1 MMNSIHPTPWYRQFW
16 PWFIIALPF
25 TAVVASIAT
34 LIIAT
39 QNPDGLVADNYYKE
53 GLGINQALE
62 RDQHAASLGL
72 TGLVRLDNSGQ
83 KLILT
88 LTASDPAAQHT
99 DLQLR
104 LVHPTRQDLDRT
116 LTLTHEGDNRW
127 STPLEPLSS
136 GHWHLQLESTQGA
149 WRLTGRLAQP
159 EQQQAVLQP
168 QAG

>member
-1 MMNSIHPTPWYRQFW
+1 MNSIQPPPWYRQFW
-16 PWFIIALPF
+16 PWFIMALPF

-34 LIIAT
+34 LIIAI
-39 QNPDGLVADNYYKE
+39 QNPDGLVVDNYYKE
-53 GLGINQALE
+53 GLAINQALE
-62 RDQHAASLGL
+62 RDQRAASLGL
-72 TGLVRLDNSGQ
+72 IGLVRLDNSAQ
-83 KLILT
+83 KLHLT

-116 LTLTHEGDNRW
+116 LTLTHDGDNRW
-127 STPLEPLSS
+127 STHLEPLTS
-136 GHWHLQLESTQGA
+136 GHWHLQLESAQGN

-159 EQQQAVLQP
+159 EQQQAALQP

>member
-1 MMNSIHPTPWYRQFW
+1 MNSIQPTPWYRQFW

-25 TAVVASIAT
+25 TAVVASFAT

-53 GLGINQALE
+53 GLGINQALA
-62 RDQHAASLGL
+62 RDQQAAALGL
-72 TGLVRLDNSGQ
+72 SGLVRLDNNTQ

-88 LTASDPAAQHT
+88 LTATGPVTQYT

-104 LVHPTRQDLDRT
+104 MVHPTRQHLDRT
-116 LTLTHEGDNRW
+116 LSLTHEGDDRW
-127 STPLEPLSS
+127 STPLVPLSS
-136 GHWHLQLESTQGA
+136 GHWHLQLESAQGD
-149 WRLTGRLAQP
+149 WRMTGRLLQP